1 MSDASPTSTASRPAK
16 PEKEEESWADILK
29 TLVYA
34 VLIALFLRTVF
45 YKPFSI
51 PSESMLPN
59 LLIGD
64 YLFVSQFSYG
74 YSRFSLPLGPP
85 LFSGRIFDTPPKR
98 GDIVVFKLPRDDR
111 TDYIKRVIGLPGD
124 EIRMVHG
131 VLVINGKPVKKERI
145 DDFVIPV
152 TGNTDCRDRPRY
164 RVALADGTLACKY
177 PRYRETLPGGRTYQV
192 LDLDPE
198 GPSDTIGPWIVPDG
212 HYFMMGDNRDASLD
226 SRRPISI
233 GVGFVPFEN
242 LVGRAEII
250 FFSTDGSA
258 KLWTPWRWIQAAR
271 FDRLFDSL
279 RRDHQD

>member
-1 MSDASPTSTASRPAK
+1 MSDLPETPVQASKSK

-59 LLIGD
+59 LLVGD

-74 YSRFSLPLGPP
+74 YSRFSLPLSPP
-85 LFSGRIFDTPPKR
+85 LFSGRYFDTPPVR
-98 GDIVVFKLPRDDR
+98 GDIAVFKLPRDDR

-145 DDFVIPV
+145 DDFIIPV
-152 TGNTDCRDRPRY
+152 TENTDCRERPRY
-164 RVALADGTLACKY
+164 RVALGDGTLVCKY
-177 PRYRETLPGGRTYQV
+177 PRYRETLPNDRTYQV

-198 GPSDTIGPWIVPDG
+198 GPSDTTGPWIVPEG

-226 SRRPISI
+226 SRRPISS
-233 GVGFVPFEN
+233 GVGFVPYEN

-258 KLWTPWRWIQAAR
+258 RLWTPWRWFSAAR
-271 FDRLFDSL
+271 FDRFFDSL
-279 RRDHQD
+279 RRDSDD